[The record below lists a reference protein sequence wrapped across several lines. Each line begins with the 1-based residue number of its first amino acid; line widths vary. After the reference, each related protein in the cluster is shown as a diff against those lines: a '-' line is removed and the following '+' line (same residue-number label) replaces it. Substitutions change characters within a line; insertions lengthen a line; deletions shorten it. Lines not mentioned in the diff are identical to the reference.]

1 MIVTYENLKKAVPV
15 LQEIEKA
22 FLLNPLE
29 TNIDPLMSGQTEI
42 FMNLGLENP
51 KLMAQGFTEYRNIM
65 ARFQTDMGNIV
76 SRFQSGTMSYSE
88 AVKSWRTL
96 TKDRYIDMFK
106 AGTKA
111 VGNPYYTDADIGL
124 TRKDLSFI
132 NKARRAEA
140 KFFQRFLRD
149 IKDPLHGAPKGTLGR
164 RIKAHDYMNRG
175 GYYAKS
181 AKAQMFNGM
190 VAGAGQNLI
199 IHWKLGTPQ
208 GDHCDV
214 CPIYANR
221 QWTWKTLPTVPR
233 AGDTPCLFN
242 CYCFVDGRTGIMTD
256 EGVKRISKIKVGDRV
271 LTHLGKF
278 EEVINYWV
286 ESCTEDVLEIEV
298 QVLNRKRKYKVTKEH
313 KFMLDNGTWIKAKDI
328 VLNTRL
334 KTIVQQCPQCQEIF
348 ISNNHMP
355 YECCSKKCSEKFNG
369 KQKIKKAHEVVA
381 KRIKSKKWNH
391 LGNAM
396 RGKTYDEMYDAET
409 TKRLKRNRSAT
420 GKKVSQ
426 MFFANRSLAKMTD
439 IEKIVSDI
447 LYKLN
452 IKFIYQHPIDDIFHV
467 DFFLPEYNIVIE
479 CDGNY
484 WHNYPHGLKGDIQR
498 DKYLRHKK
506 KYLVLRFWGND
517 IKKQTKKVENKL
529 LLTCMNHNGRFI
541 EHYGMV
547 TGIKVLLPGKHQRKK
562 YDLTVEN
569 AHSYVTWEG
578 VVSHNCHLEFTTRQG
593 KRLGGDPDTG
603 KSVFQPGGAP
613 GVGAPQRSGQIR
625 DAETGEVMDSKLPPD
640 MAQEHEALRKSLNRY
655 RQMIEVTEGDM
666 LKIAIQARKQL
677 NAKLIALQKQYPGLR
692 FSPTMSVKDLVATV
706 NIAKAKGG
714 TFLLSI
720 QDIQLGD
727 EILLI
732 RGTTSRA
739 GKVVMDASGELVVEF
754 ADGTIIPL
762 DAESDLVFRMRSNEN
777 TKVGGFTAESFKK
790 FASIAEAEAYALKH
804 FADRVDFKGGT
815 LEQVNG
821 FMRALHESKAN
832 FKWANDKLTEVAIVT
847 GKNYRSGLINILPR
861 KYISNACFVPKGKG
875 CIYLGKNVHKDFSNK
890 LLLDNLKTLEINQK
904 FYEGKIAS
912 YKELVKKFESKFGA
926 NIQNITQ
933 VRKAGADYREWTEY
947 KSNINQIKIYQDE
960 LDKVPYQR
968 KEIQFKLDNR
978 IDDNVLVKDHT
989 CWNFADDIETQAR
1002 VIVNHEMGHAMHS
1015 WYQTEVNQ
1023 FWGKMGTKYG
1033 MANKY
1038 TLMDELSPTLRYQ
1051 AEKITQPTKMISEI
1065 MAETFNFFKEG
1076 KWNYMKKDW
1085 VDFWQ
1090 SMMTDATAIENT
1102 MKTF

>member
-22 FLLNPLE
+22 YLGTTP
-29 TNIDPLMSGQTEI
+29 TDPLMSGQTEI
-42 FMNLGLENP
+42 FMSLGLENP

-65 ARFQTDMGNIV
+65 ARFQTDMGSIV

-88 AVKSWRTL
+88 AMKSWRTL

-140 KFFQRFLRD
+140 KHFQRFLRD
-149 IKDPLHGAPKGTLGR
+149 IKDPLHGAPKGTPGR
-164 RIKAHDYMNRG
+164 RIKVHDYMSRG

-242 CYCFVDGRTGIMTD
+242 CYC
-256 EGVKRISKIKVGDRV
+256 
-271 LTHLGKF
+271 
-278 EEVINYWV
+278 
-286 ESCTEDVLEIEV
+286 
-298 QVLNRKRKYKVTKEH
+298 
-313 KFMLDNGTWIKAKDI
+313 
-328 VLNTRL
+328 
-334 KTIVQQCPQCQEIF
+334 
-348 ISNNHMP
+348 
-355 YECCSKKCSEKFNG
+355 
-369 KQKIKKAHEVVA
+369 
-381 KRIKSKKWNH
+381 
-391 LGNAM
+391 
-396 RGKTYDEMYDAET
+396 
-409 TKRLKRNRSAT
+409 
-420 GKKVSQ
+420 
-426 MFFANRSLAKMTD
+426 
-439 IEKIVSDI
+439 
-447 LYKLN
+447 
-452 IKFIYQHPIDDIFHV
+452 
-467 DFFLPEYNIVIE
+467 
-479 CDGNY
+479 
-484 WHNYPHGLKGDIQR
+484 
-498 DKYLRHKK
+498 
-506 KYLVLRFWGND
+506 
-517 IKKQTKKVENKL
+517 
-529 LLTCMNHNGRFI
+529 
-541 EHYGMV
+541 
-547 TGIKVLLPGKHQRKK
+547 
-562 YDLTVEN
+562 
-569 AHSYVTWEG
+569 
-578 VVSHNCHLEFTTRQG
+578 HLELTTRQG

-613 GVGAPQRSGQIR
+613 GVGTPQRSGQIR
-625 DAETGEVMDSKLPPD
+625 DTETGEVMDSKLPPD

-666 LKIAIQARKQL
+666 LKLAIQARKQL

-706 NIAKAKGG
+706 NIAEAKGG

-754 ADGTIIPL
+754 ADGTIVPL

-804 FADRVDFKGGT
+804 FADRVDFSGGT